1 MQPHSPPGLEDIIM
15 DHAFRESSRIHGGSA
30 PALNPLEQLME
41 REFDAHDRE
50 RDTNAAEILMKL
62 LMFAADGINIPGVKS
77 EWRRIER
84 CIKPGNTIHYTR
96 AEGDEIIWPFVEIK
110 DSEGNLVSRFE
121 PARLKNIR
129 NPRPEKK
136 ERNRMAEIKVLVILN
151 ESAAIR
157 VGTRVIALAQLAGVA
172 EVRELS
178 GAGVAKKLGV
188 TRQAVSL
195 TNRAMDEKIRNTT
208 GGKTGARGLRHTTD
222 PRKNLTREQIKA
234 RK

>member
-1 MQPHSPPGLEDIIM
+1 MHQPGLEDIIM
-15 DHAFRESSRIHGGSA
+15 DRAYRDSSIIHGGSA
-30 PALNPLEQLME
+30 PQLNPLEQLME

-50 RDTNAAEILMKL
+50 RNANAAEILMKL
-62 LMFAADGINIPGVKS
+62 LQFASDGINIPGVRS
-77 EWRRIER
+77 EWRRISR
-84 CIKPGNTIHYTR
+84 CLKPGHTVEYFRTEDYDI
-96 AEGDEIIWPFVEIK
+96 AWPYVEIK
-110 DSEGNLVSRFE
+110 DAAGNLVSRHE
-121 PARLKNIR
+121 PARLKSIYK
-129 NPRPEKK
+129 PRSGKK
-136 ERNRMAEIKVLVILN
+136 EQSRMAEIKVLVILN

-195 TNRAMDEKIRNTT
+195 TNRAMDEKIRTAT
-208 GGKTGARGLRHTTD
+208 EGKTGARGLRHTTD
-222 PRKNLTREQIKA
+222 PRKNLTRDQIKA